1 MSKATK
7 VLAIATI
14 VGGWA
19 SMAFAQSPSPY
30 GVVTARIILILVL

>member
-14 VGGWA
+14 VGA